1 VSTWGDKNK
10 SGGGGFLNN
19 VDAKIIGY
27 KFTND
32 FPGENAQKDE
42 ETRLYMILTVREDGA
57 EEDAETTLNG
67 GGGEFFEISEDGQ
80 TLTSVDSDRAPKLWS
95 EGGIFKFIDSL
106 VEAEPLFAERLGD
119 VEETKA
125 QNFTAIVGTRVR
137 LKQVVVL
144 KDGKPL
150 LRKVKKG
157 KFAGKEFPV
166 TNLAVEKVLELPA
179 VGAKGAKAVV
189 KAAAPKKNTNGSGKP
204 VAAAP
209 EVDTAAADE
218 FLTNLLAAA
227 KTNTVKLADINL
239 PITRLS
245 VKLQTP
251 DETREAIRAL
261 LTDAAYISD
270 AVVRDIV
277 TYNEKTGV
285 IGLPA

>member
-1 VSTWGDKNK
+1 LSTWGDKNK

-32 FPGENAQKDE
+32 FPGENAKQDE
-42 ETRLYMILTVREDGA
+42 ETKLYMILTVREDGA
-57 EEDAETTLNG
+57 DEDSETTLNG

-80 TLTSVDSDRAPKLWS
+80 TLTSVDADRAPKLWS
-95 EGGIFKFIDSL
+95 EGGIYKFIDSL
-106 VEAEPLFAERLGD
+106 VDAEPLIGERLGD

-125 QNFTAIVGTRVR
+125 QNFAAIIGTRVR
-137 LKQVVVL
+137 LKQVAVI

-150 LRKVKKG
+150 MRKVKKG

-179 VGAKGAKAVV
+179 VAGA
-189 KAAAPKKNTNGSGKP
+189 KAAAPKTGKKNTNGSGKP
-204 VAAAP
+204 AAAAAAAA
-209 EVDTAAADE
+209 VDTSAADN
-218 FLTNLLAAA
+218 FVTSLLAAA
-227 KTNTVKLADINL
+227 KGNTVKLADINL
-239 PITRLS
+239 PITRLA
-245 VKLQTP
+245 VKLQTT
-251 DETREAIRAL
+251 DEDREAIRAL

-270 AVVRDIV
+270 AVVREIV

>member
-1 VSTWGDKNK
+1 MSAWGDKNK

-32 FPGENAQKDE
+32 FPGENAKQDE
-42 ETRLYMILTVREDGA
+42 ETKLYMILTVREDGA
-57 EEDAETTLNG
+57 DEDSETTLNG

-80 TLTSVDSDRAPKLWS
+80 TLTSVDADRAPKLWS
-95 EGGIFKFIDSL
+95 EGGIYKFIDSL
-106 VEAEPLFAERLGD
+106 VDAEPLIGERLGD

-125 QNFTAIVGTRVR
+125 QNFAAIIGTRVR
-137 LKQVVVL
+137 LKQVAVI

-150 LRKVKKG
+150 MRKVKKG

-179 VGAKGAKAVV
+179 VAGA
-189 KAAAPKKNTNGSGKP
+189 KAAAPKAGKKNTNGSGKP
-204 VAAAP
+204 AAAAAAP
-209 EVDTAAADE
+209 VVDTAAADE

-261 LTDAAYISD
+261 LTDVAYISD